1 MEMHNPPHPGQV
13 LKDLYLQPLKLT
25 ITETAKAL
33 DVTRKTLSEL
43 INGRFGISPVMALK
57 LSKAFKTTPKI
68 WLNMQHEYDLWQ
80 AVKKTKLSKVKVL
93 A

>member
-13 LKDLYLQPLKLT
+13 LKNLYLEPLGLS
-25 ITETAKAL
+25 ITATASAL
-33 DVTRKTLSEL
+33 SVTRKALSEL

-57 LSKAFKTTPKI
+57 LSKAFKTTPKL

-80 AVKKTKLSKVKVL
+80 VRKKANLSKVKVL